1 MVYRVEHDEDIL
13 ADTFRQL
20 PLKILRQGYSR
31 VPVYSGKDK
40 SNYIGML
47 LVKNVSIVRLPMISE
62 TS

>member
-1 MVYRVEHDEDIL
+1 MPFI
-13 ADTFRQL
+13 TT
-20 PLKILRQGYSR
+20 LKILRQGYSR

-47 LVKNVSIVRLPMISE
+47 LVKNVSVGGLPMIFG